1 MAIVVAVVR
10 TIPSAGSDG
19 SKLRH
24 GPENCVY
31 EKNRFL
37 PIAQKHSLWT
47 LETIFHN
54 KSKGN
59 TISLLTVNNNY
70 KSEEPIICIFRS
82 KTTTRESVGS
92 KESHQSGM
100 TSHCLLSLH
109 NPTPFHRLKLN
120 LPLLPPSRS
129 LAKPSKPHTSQLVD
143 CSSWEVFTHN
153 NFIAAGT
160 RYEVSTV

>member
-70 KSEEPIICIFRS
+70 KSEEPIICIYSGAKQQQERAWEARRAI
-82 KTTTRESVGS
+82 KVG
-92 KESHQSGM
+92 
-100 TSHCLLSLH
+100 
-109 NPTPFHRLKLN
+109 
-120 LPLLPPSRS
+120 
-129 LAKPSKPHTSQLVD
+129 
-143 CSSWEVFTHN
+143 
-153 NFIAAGT
+153 
-160 RYEVSTV
+160 